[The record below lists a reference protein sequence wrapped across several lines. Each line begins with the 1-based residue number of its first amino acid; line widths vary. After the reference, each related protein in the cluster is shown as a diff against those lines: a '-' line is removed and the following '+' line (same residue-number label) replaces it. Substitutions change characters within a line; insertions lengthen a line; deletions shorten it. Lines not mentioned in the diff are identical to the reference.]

1 MSLTSS
7 RVLLSTRSVSRSRRG
22 ASLLVAAALLL
33 TLGACATLAHG
44 ADPVVVRTEQ
54 ALEVSLA
61 VYDAGMTWCESHPQM
76 LTADAA
82 KAAETIRT
90 GFPPVYR
97 ATDSGLQLYKA
108 GKGAAPNPGELNR
121 LVAQLVELVRLA
133 GGPDLTGAKKT
144 SDVRLMRHEA
154 PFASYSIVQVPGPP
168 LNLPVR
174 LPSIKGTGHYF
185 DGCNWCWTS
194 DGVTSACTTLYCGGS
209 LPKSV
214 TNEWRVGPLGGAR

>member
-33 TLGACATLAHG
+33 TLGACATLAPG
-44 ADPVVVRTEQ
+44 ANPVVVRTEQ
-54 ALEVSLA
+54 ALEAALA

-82 KAAETIRT
+82 KIAEAVRT
-90 GFPPVYR
+90 AFPPTYR
-97 ATDSGLQLYKA
+97 SVDSGLQIYKA
-108 GKGAAPNPGELNR
+108 GKGAAPDPGELNR

-144 SDVRLMRHEA
+144 SDVRLMQHERPIRGRGEWA
-154 PFASYSIVQVPGPP
+154 TDAW
-168 LNLPVR
+168 PVR
-174 LPSIKGTGHYF
+174 LALAGERLGDCTADHILRGLCVGGCTASIPPI
-185 DGCNWCWTS
+185 CS
-194 DGVTSACTTLYCGGS
+194 S
-209 LPKSV
+209 
-214 TNEWRVGPLGGAR
+214 WRVGGAR